1 MDERQATRIIVPH
14 GTDLPPPAPGVRH
27 VRVPLVGI
35 VISDDD
41 LRERV
46 DHYFHWPMIVLA
58 LAILPLLA
66 IEVYRKPTGAMQFAI
81 EIGFA
86 VIWLAFVVEFSWK
99 ITIAESR
106 IEYVR
111 RNWFDLVIILLP
123 LLRPLRAFRAT
134 QGLARSTRV
143 FRLRGVGMK
152 CARYVF
158 TILIGL
164 KATDRLLQRIGLK
177 SSDER
182 KDAEKMTRHELT
194 RAVKRLRR
202 RNDAWEQWY
211 EAHERYVERHGGA
224 CYLAPPPAQDEP
236 ADDTPHL
243 SDEAVEGSPPA
254 P

>member
-1 MDERQATRIIVPH
+1 MDEKRAKPVVVPH
-14 GTDLPPPAPGVRH
+14 ETALPPPAPGVRH
-27 VRVPLVGI
+27 VRIPLVGI

-41 LRERV
+41 LRQRV

-66 IEVYRKPTGAMQFAI
+66 IEVFRKPTGAMQFAI
-81 EIGFA
+81 EIGFG
-86 VIWLAFVVEFSWK
+86 VIWLAFVVEFAWK
-99 ITIAESR
+99 IAIAESR
-106 IEYVR
+106 VEYVR

-164 KATDRLLQRIGLK
+164 KATDRLLHRIGLK
-177 SSDER
+177 SDDER
-182 KDAEKMTRHELT
+182 KEPEKMTRHELT
-194 RAVKRLRR
+194 REVKRLRR
-202 RNDAWEQWY
+202 RNDAWEQWHD
-211 EAHERYVERHGGA
+211 AHERYVERHGGA
-224 CYLAPPPAQDEP
+224 CYLAPRPQEGEP
-236 ADDTPHL
+236 ADDEPPL
-243 SDEAVEGSPPA
+243 PDEAVEPPA
-254 P
+254 PAS

>member
-1 MDERQATRIIVPH
+1 MEEKRAKRVVVPH
-14 GTDLPPPAPGVRH
+14 GTVLPPPAPGVRH
-27 VRVPLVGI
+27 VRVPVVGI
-35 VISDDD
+35 VIADDD
-41 LRERV
+41 LRQRV

-66 IEVYRKPTGAMQFAI
+66 IEVFRQPIGALKFAI
-81 EIGFA
+81 EVGFG
-86 VIWLAFVVEFSWK
+86 VIWLAFVVEFGWK
-99 ITIAESR
+99 IAIAESR
-106 IEYVR
+106 VEYVR
-111 RNWFDLVIILLP
+111 RNWFDVVIILLP

-182 KDAEKMTRHELT
+182 KDAEKMTRHELM
-194 RAVKRLRR
+194 RELKRLRR
-202 RNDAWEQWY
+202 HNDGWEQWY
-211 EAHERYVERHGGA
+211 EAHARYVERHGGA
-224 CYLAPPPAQDEP
+224 CYLAPRPSPDEP
-236 ADDTPHL
+236 AGDTPPL

-254 P
+254 S

>member
-41 LRERV
+41 LRQRV
-46 DHYFHWPMIVLA
+46 DRHFHWPMIVLA

-66 IEVYRKPTGAMQFAI
+66 IEVYRKPTGAMQLAI

-86 VIWLAFVVEFSWK
+86 VIWLAFVVEFAWK
-99 ITIAESR
+99 IAIAESR

-111 RNWFDLVIILLP
+111 RNWFDVVIILLP

-164 KATDRLLQRIGLK
+164 KATDRLLHRIGLK
-177 SSDER
+177 SDDER
-182 KDAEKMTRHELT
+182 KDAEKMTRNELT

-202 RNDAWEQWY
+202 CNDAWERWH

-224 CYLAPPPAQDEP
+224 CYLAPRPAQDDP
-236 ADDTPHL
+236 ADDTPPL
-243 SDEAVEGSPPA
+243 SDEAVGGSPPA
-254 P
+254 S

>member
-1 MDERQATRIIVPH
+1 MTETRRNPVVVPS
-14 GTDLPPPAPGVRH
+14 GTILPPPAPGVRH
-27 VRVPLVGI
+27 VAVPLVGV

-41 LRERV
+41 LRQRV
-46 DHYFHWPMIVLA
+46 DRFFHWPMIVLA

-66 IEVYRKPTGAMQFAI
+66 IEVYGKPTGALRVAN
-81 EIGFA
+81 EIGFG
-86 VIWLAFVVEFSWK
+86 VIWLAFVVEFFWK
-99 ITIAESR
+99 VAIAESR

-111 RNWFDLVIILLP
+111 RNWFDVVIILLP

-177 SSDER
+177 SGDER
-182 KDAEKMTRHELT
+182 KEAEKMTRHELI
-194 RAVKRLRR
+194 REVKRLRDR
-202 RNDAWEQWY
+202 SDAWEQWY
-211 EAHERYVERHGGA
+211 EAHERYVLEHGGP
-224 CYLAPPPAQDEP
+224 CSLAPRPI
-236 ADDTPHL
+236 
-243 SDEAVEGSPPA
+243 EGSPADEGPPLSGTA
-254 P
+254 TGETAR

>member
-1 MDERQATRIIVPH
+1 MTRKILLFAAGVVLGTLIGLFFSYFQISAPEMVVREPAVP
-14 GTDLPPPAPGVRH
+14 G
-27 VRVPLVGI
+27 
-35 VISDDD
+35 
-41 LRERV
+41 
-46 DHYFHWPMIVLA
+46 
-58 LAILPLLA
+58 
-66 IEVYRKPTGAMQFAI
+66 
-81 EIGFA
+81 
-86 VIWLAFVVEFSWK
+86 
-99 ITIAESR
+99 ESR

-111 RNWFDLVIILLP
+111 RNWFDVVIILLP

-254 P
+254 S

>member
-1 MDERQATRIIVPH
+1 MDEKRTKRIIVPH
-14 GTDLPPPAPGVRH
+14 GTVLPPPAPGVRH

-41 LRERV
+41 LRQRV
-46 DHYFHWPMIVLA
+46 EHVFHWPMIVLA

-66 IEVYRKPTGAMQFAI
+66 IEVYRQPTGAMQLAI
-81 EIGFA
+81 EIGFG
-86 VIWLAFVVEFSWK
+86 VIWIAFVVEFVWK

-111 RNWFDLVIILLP
+111 RNWFDVVIILLP

-158 TILIGL
+158 TIVIGL
-164 KATDRLLQRIGLK
+164 KATDRLLHRIGLK
-177 SSDER
+177 SDDER
-182 KDAEKMTRHELT
+182 KDAEKMTRHELM

-211 EAHERYVERHGGA
+211 EAHERYVEQRGGA
-224 CYLAPPPAQDEP
+224 CYLAPRPQEAEP
-236 ADDTPHL
+236 ADDEPL
-243 SDEAVEGSPPA
+243 LPDPAAEAPPPA
-254 P
+254 S